1 MSSRLQTYSVEY
13 CDARDVPHALQAFDQ
28 RSFQGFR
35 LALATPDV
43 AAPPPR
49 SPTPST
55 DDEAVYTPLAAPA
68 PAPAPQHRFSVEH
81 LFAPSPPHPAYSW
94 LPAPPRY
101 GPPPGFAPAPWA
113 YAPSPAPALDP
124 YAPVYG
130 FPRAYAPFPHA
141 MYALPPTPL
150 YYGSPQPSPA
160 PMPAS
165 PLSPVSAAPR
175 GVPWQN
181 VLDLDAIAGGGD
193 TRTTVMIKN
202 IPNKMSDRE
211 LLAVLDSVVPRAID
225 FFYLRIDFKTGMC
238 FLANDVLAWR

>member
-55 DDEAVYTPLAAPA
+55 RAGPP